1 MRRATLSFALAAFV
15 MFPGNIAL
23 AQMTLEI
30 PEEEFESVED
40 YKPIPT
46 PDPSSHPVDQMFD
59 TMEFDMTGTLP
70 EAVLE
75 DMLGATPYD
84 FVDVVWSMEV
94 TGDWTDRMTGKGTL
108 QVTDFTEG
116 KGAQALADPE
126 RYTGQGGFRMYNAR
140 LRTDG
145 DHVFTLSAAFP
156 PDEGGVA
163 LGTELDGVK
172 GVFEVTWLCHMFEP
186 GRRGCVDYTDD
197 YYETELPELEKMTIT
212 RTPTG
217 HRIEFAARVRETRT
231 HRERG
236 YRLTE
241 PTGRFADVHG
251 WVCDK
256 PSFKAAPDACGET
269 ASGSG
274 DVEDVHTRTL
284 SEEALRETQA
294 ELADAIARAQIESDT
309 ARIVAESKRQAQEQV
324 DEAARQMEAEV
335 ERVRAEVARA
345 DLERQIQDIERQAQ
359 QQVDDAVRRMEAEVA
374 RKQAE
379 IMRAEQDRQ
388 TQQRIDQ
395 VNSEV
400 QSQIEAELAR
410 VRAKNAQ
417 LQLEIEIERIRA
429 QAEELHD
436 AAIAEAENALAESDA
451 AENASIAE
459 DEADEP

>member
-1 MRRATLSFALAAFV
+1 MRACSMRRATLSSVLAAFV
-15 MFPGNIAL
+15 LFAGNISL

-30 PEEEFESVED
+30 PEEEFEGVED

-46 PDPSSHPVDQMFD
+46 PDPSRHPVDQMFD

-75 DMLGATPYD
+75 EMLGATPYD
-84 FVDVVWSMEV
+84 FVDVVWSMHV

-116 KGAQALADPE
+116 KGAQARADPE
-126 RYTGQGGFRMYNAR
+126 RYTGQRGFRMYNAR

-163 LGTELDGVK
+163 FGTELDGVK

-186 GRRGCVDYTDD
+186 GRRGCVDYPDE

-231 HRERG
+231 HKERG

-241 PTGRFADVHG
+241 PTGRFADVRG

-256 PSFKAAPDACGET
+256 SSLRAAPEACGEN
-269 ASGSG
+269 ASTTG
-274 DVEDVHTRTL
+274 DGTL
-284 SEEALRETQA
+284 AEKALREAEA
-294 ELADAIARAQIESDT
+294 ELADAIARAEIEADT
-309 ARIVAESKRQAQEQV
+309 ASIVAESERQAQEHV
-324 DEAARQMEAEV
+324 DEAVRRMEAEV

-345 DLERQIQDIERQAQ
+345 DLERQIDDIERQAQ
-359 QQVDDAVRRMEAEVA
+359 QQVDEAVRQVESEIA
-374 RKQAE
+374 RT
-379 IMRAEQDRQ
+379 RAERDRQ
-388 TQQRIDQ
+388 MQQRFDQ
-395 VNSEV
+395 ARAQV
-400 QSQIEAELAR
+400 QSEIDAELAR

-417 LQLEIEIERIRA
+417 LQLEIEIETIRA
-429 QAEELHD
+429 RAEELHD
-436 AAIAEAENALAESDA
+436 AAIAEAENGLAGSDA
-451 AENASIAE
+451 AEDAGLAE
-459 DEADEP
+459 DESHEP